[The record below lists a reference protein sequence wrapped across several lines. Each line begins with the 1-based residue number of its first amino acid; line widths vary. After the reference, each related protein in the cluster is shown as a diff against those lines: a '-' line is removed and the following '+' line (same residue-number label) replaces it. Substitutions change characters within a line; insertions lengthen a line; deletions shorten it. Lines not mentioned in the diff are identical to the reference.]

1 MNMSGNRTPL
11 VFIHG
16 WWHGCWCWSD
26 VLTNVA
32 AARRI
37 AVAVDMA
44 GHGLDARRPDLLT
57 TRTGDFG
64 TSTFDDSPVADITL
78 DQAADRLIAQI
89 ELIGR
94 GQPVTVIA
102 HSMGGT
108 VLTRVAQRSPQ
119 LVAHAVYLAAFM
131 PASDTPAGVYMT
143 APENDGQLVAS
154 VLQADL
160 LVTGALRLDPGS
172 NDLAY
177 RIGLRRTFFGDVE
190 PAIADAAIGL
200 LTPDAPAK
208 IALGETSLTADG
220 WGAVPRTYVVCSRD
234 MAVRPPL
241 QNRFIRDADAAFPN
255 NPTSVVTLDAS
266 HSPFLSMP
274 RQVADI
280 VTQLN

>member
-1 MNMSGNRTPL
+1 MNMPGNHTPL

-16 WWHGCWCWSD
+16 YWHGCWCWSD

-57 TRTGDFG
+57 RRTRDFG
-64 TSTFDDSPVADITL
+64 TSTFDGSPVADITL

-89 ELIGR
+89 ELIGG

-108 VLTRVAQRSPQ
+108 VLTRVAQQSPR
-119 LVAHAVYLAAFM
+119 LVTHAVYLAAFM
-131 PASDTPAGVYMT
+131 PASDTPAAAYFT
-143 APENDGQLVAS
+143 APENAGELIS
-154 VLQADL
+154 GLLQADPS
-160 LVTGALRLDPGS
+160 VIGALRLDPGS
-172 NDLAY
+172 NNLTY
-177 RIGLRRTFFGDVE
+177 RSGLRRTFFGDVE

-220 WGAVPRTYVVCSRD
+220 WGALPRTYVFCSRD
-234 MAVRPPL
+234 MAMKPPL
-241 QNRFIRDADAAFPN
+241 QQRFITEADAAFPN

-280 VTQLN
+280 VTRLN

>member
-1 MNMSGNRTPL
+1 MNMPGNHTPL
-11 VFIHG
+11 VSINGYWYG
-16 WWHGCWCWSD
+16 WWCWGD

-57 TRTGDFG
+57 RRTSDFG
-64 TSTFDDSPVADITL
+64 ISTIDGSPVADITL

-89 ELIGR
+89 ELIGG

-108 VLTRVAQRSPQ
+108 VLTRVAQQSPE

-131 PASDTPAGVYMT
+131 PASDTPAAAYFT
-143 APENDGQLVAS
+143 APENAGELIS
-154 VLQADL
+154 GLLQADPL
-160 LVTGALRLDPGS
+160 AIGALRLDPGS
-172 NDLAY
+172 NNLTY
-177 RIGLRRTFFGDVE
+177 RSGLRRTFFGDVE

-220 WGAVPRTYVVCSRD
+220 WGALPRTYVFCSRD
-234 MAVRPPL
+234 MAMKPPL
-241 QNRFIRDADAAFPN
+241 QQRFITEADAAFPN

-280 VTQLN
+280 VTRLN

>member
-1 MNMSGNRTPL
+1 MNMPGNHTPL

-16 WWHGCWCWSD
+16 YWYGCWCWSD

-32 AARRI
+32 AAHRI

-57 TRTGDFG
+57 RRTRDFG
-64 TSTFDDSPVADITL
+64 TSTFDGSPVADITL

-89 ELIGR
+89 ELIGG

-108 VLTRVAQRSPQ
+108 VLTRVAQQSPR

-131 PASDTPAGVYMT
+131 PASDTPAAAYFT
-143 APENDGQLVAS
+143 APENAGELIS
-154 VLQADL
+154 GLLQADPS
-160 LVTGALRLDPGS
+160 VIGALRLDPGS
-172 NDLAY
+172 NNLTY
-177 RIGLRRTFFGDVE
+177 RSGLRRTFFGDVE

-220 WGAVPRTYVVCSRD
+220 WGALPRTYVFCSRD
-234 MAVRPPL
+234 MAMRPPL
-241 QNRFIRDADAAFPN
+241 QKRFITEADAAFPN
-255 NPTSVVTLDAS
+255 NPTSVLTLDAS

-280 VTQLN
+280 VTRLN

>member
-1 MNMSGNRTPL
+1 MNMPGNHTPL

-16 WWHGCWCWSD
+16 YWHGCWCWSD

-57 TRTGDFG
+57 RRTSDFG
-64 TSTFDDSPVADITL
+64 TSTFDGSPVADITL

-89 ELIGR
+89 ELIGG

-108 VLTRVAQRSPQ
+108 VLTRVAQQSPR

-131 PASDTPAGVYMT
+131 PASDTPAAAYFT
-143 APENDGQLVAS
+143 APENAGELIS
-154 VLQADL
+154 GLLQADPL
-160 LVTGALRLDPGS
+160 AIGALRLDPGS
-172 NDLAY
+172 NNLTY
-177 RIGLRRTFFGDVE
+177 RSGLRRTFFGDVE

-220 WGAVPRTYVVCSRD
+220 WGALPRTYVFCSRD
-234 MAVRPPL
+234 MAMRPPL
-241 QNRFIRDADAAFPN
+241 QQRFITEADAAFPN

-274 RQVADI
+274 REVADI
-280 VTQLN
+280 VTRLN

>member
-1 MNMSGNRTPL
+1 MSGTRTPL

-16 WWHGCWCWSD
+16 YWHGCWCWSD
-26 VLTNVA
+26 VLTSVA

-57 TRTGDFG
+57 RRTIDFG
-64 TSTFDDSPVADITL
+64 TSTSDGSPVADITL

-89 ELIGR
+89 ELIGG

-131 PASDTPAGVYMT
+131 PASDTPAAAYFTV
-143 APENDGQLVAS
+143 PENAS
-154 VLQADL
+154 ELISGLLQADP
-160 LVTGALRLDPGS
+160 LVIGALRLDPGS
-172 NDLAY
+172 NNLSY
-177 RIGLRRTFFGDVE
+177 RRGLRRTFFGDVE

-220 WGAVPRTYVVCSRD
+220 WGALPRTYVVCSRD
-234 MAVRPPL
+234 MAMRPPL
-241 QNRFIRDADAAFPN
+241 QRRFIRDADAAFPN
-255 NPTSVVTLDAS
+255 NPTSIVTLDAS

-274 RQVADI
+274 RQLAHI